1 MEQTSTQKIHLESMV
16 LVGITART
24 SNAKEM
30 TGNGKIATLWQ
41 RFWEEGILSQIP
53 DPLVPSEIVVAYTEF
68 ETDENGEY
76 TILIGTKVGSAN
88 SLPPHL
94 TAISVSESDY
104 LQVPTEWGPISEIGI
119 NTWKK
124 IWSEEKYRKNRSYKI
139 DLEIYGANAKDP
151 NHSQFDIYLGIRS

>member
-1 MEQTSTQKIHLESMV
+1 MEQTSTHKIHLGPMV

-30 TGNGKIATLWQ
+30 SGKGKIAALWQ

-53 DPLVPSEIVVAYTEF
+53 NPLVPSEIVVAYTEF

-76 TILIGTKVGSAN
+76 TILIGTKVSSLD

-94 TAISVSESDY
+94 TTVNVLESDY
-104 LQVPTEWGPISEIGI
+104 LQVPTEWGPISEIGM

-124 IWSEEKYRKNRSYKI
+124 IWSEETYRKNRSYKT

-151 NHSQFDIYLGIRS
+151 NHSQFDIYLGIR

>member
-1 MEQTSTQKIHLESMV
+1 MEQTATNQIHLESMV
-16 LVGITART
+16 LVGITTRT

-30 TGNGKIATLWQ
+30 AGNGKIAALWQ

-53 DPLVPSEIVVAYTEF
+53 NPLVTSEIVVAYTEF

-76 TILIGTKVGSAN
+76 TILIGTKVSTLD

-94 TAISVSESDY
+94 TAIRVAASDY
-104 LQVPTEWGPISEIGI
+104 LHVPTDWGPISEIGI

-124 IWSEEKYRKNRSYKI
+124 IWSEETYRKNRSYKT
-139 DLEIYGANAKDP
+139 DLEIYGTNAKDP
-151 NHSQFDIYLGIRS
+151 NHSQFDIYLGIR